1 MLSRFLPFLAWPRP
15 TRTSLQ
21 NDVIAGLTVALIAL
35 PQALA
40 HAQLAG
46 VPPYWGLYA
55 VLLPT
60 AVGTLFGSSPQL
72 STGTV
77 AMTSLLTAAS
87 VTPLAVPGSEKFL
100 ACVVLLALLS
110 GVIQLALGWMR
121 LGVLL
126 NFLSHPVLIGFIN
139 AAAVLIAL
147 SQLPLL
153 TGIKLDAASPV
164 LRSAWDIV
172 RNPGIIHLPSLAFG
186 IAAIAAQLGL
196 RRISPRF
203 PGVLV
208 TAAVATYVSWSIGFE
223 AAGGA
228 VVGAIPSGLPEL
240 SLPLAE
246 WGSAVDLLP
255 AAFVIALISF
265 MEATSSARVIAA
277 KTHRRWDENQEL
289 VGQGLAKIAA
299 ALCHTLP
306 VSASFARSAL
316 NQACHAK
323 TGLSSLVCAAT
334 VLLFLL
340 FFTDFLHHLP
350 LPVLAAIIIVPV
362 AGVIDLR
369 GMRQAW
375 RASRDDGVACVV
387 TFGATLLFAPNIQ
400 NGAVIGIILSL
411 MLLLYRRTR
420 PRAIKVGLHGDG
432 MLRDAKRWELPELH
446 PRLAA
451 LRWDDSL
458 LFVNCAYFEE
468 AVLDLA
474 RAHPH
479 ARCVLIAAG
488 GVNDLDAS
496 GVFALENLRRNLATG
511 GVTLALSAVK
521 KQVQDVLDRTGLAA
535 SIGTQNIFTTDQQ
548 ALDALIARLEFEMP
562 TKS

>member
-1 MLSRFLPFLAWPRP
+1 MLSRWLPFLAWPRP
-15 TRTSLQ
+15 TRVTLRD
-21 NDVIAGLTVALIAL
+21 DVIAGLTVALVAL

-60 AVGTLFGSSPQL
+60 VVGALFGSSPQL

-77 AMTSLLTAAS
+77 AMSSLLTAAS
-87 VTPLAVPGSEKFL
+87 VMPIALPGSEKFL

-110 GVIQLALGWMR
+110 GFIQLALGWMR

-153 TGIKLDAASPV
+153 TGVKLGAASPV
-164 LRSAWDIV
+164 LQSAWDIV
-172 RNPGIIHLPSLAFG
+172 RNPGIVHLPSFAFG
-186 IAAIAAQLGL
+186 VAAIVAQLGL

-208 TAAVATYVSWSIGFE
+208 TAAIATYVSWSIGFE

-228 VVGAIPSGLPEL
+228 VVGAIPSGLPGI

-246 WGSAVDLLP
+246 AIELLP
-255 AAFVIALISF
+255 AAFVLALISF

-289 VGQGLAKIAA
+289 IGQGLAKISA

-323 TGLSSLVCAAT
+323 TGLSSVVCAGT

-340 FFTDFLHHLP
+340 FFTDLLYHLP

-362 AGVIDLR
+362 ASVIDLR

-375 RASRDDGVACVV
+375 RASRDDGIACIV

-468 AVLDLA
+468 AVLALA
-474 RAHPH
+474 RAHPQ

-488 GVNDLDAS
+488 GINDLDAS
-496 GVFALENLRRNLATG
+496 GVFTLENVRHNLATS

-535 SIGTQNIFTTDQQ
+535 SIGAQNIFTTDQQ
-548 ALDALIARLEFEMP
+548 ALDALIARLDAGAGN
-562 TKS
+562 